1 RYLPPYQLGYLPSCC
16 KLTRNY
22 DGRTSPRRGIMLFHR
37 SRLLP
42 FLHAFCMVFVLSYVF
57 FDVLD
62 LDGSNLSALASRTD
76 RAVIAAEPPADA
88 ESPHRPARADLWNT
102 VITAPHA
109 IALLDHSESAEPIS
123 SSPFISAR
131 AHGYRVGLPR
141 DEVPD

>member
-1 RYLPPYQLGYLPSCC
+1 
-16 KLTRNY
+16 
-22 DGRTSPRRGIMLFHR
+22 MLFHR
-37 SRLLP
+37 SRLLS
-42 FLHAFCMVFVLSYVF
+42 FLHAVCMVFVLSYVF

-62 LDGSNLSALASRTD
+62 LDGSNLSALATRSD
-76 RAVIAAEPPADA
+76 RAMIAAETPADG

-109 IALLDHSESAEPIS
+109 SALLNHPQSAEPVA
-123 SSPFISAR
+123 SSPLNSAR

>member
-1 RYLPPYQLGYLPSCC
+1 MHFR
-16 KLTRNY
+16 
-22 DGRTSPRRGIMLFHR
+22 R

-42 FLHAFCMVFVLSYVF
+42 FLHAFCMLFVLSYVF

-62 LDGSNLSALASRTD
+62 LDGSNLSALATRTD
-76 RAVIAAEPPADA
+76 RAVIAAETPADA

-102 VITAPHA
+102 VVTAPHTS
-109 IALLDHSESAEPIS
+109 ALLDHAESTEPVTS
-123 SSPFISAR
+123 SQLNSAR